1 MSKDWQQVS
10 EIAEALSIDLDNLLK
25 DDLHSA
31 PTKEVLDL
39 MVDQVAT
46 LMQLADVNT
55 LLHAKARKVASKTAG
70 KSPARKPKAAK
81 RTKKTT
87 VIPNKQKGRERMA

>member
-39 MVDQVAT
+39 MVDKVAT

-55 LLHAKARKVASKTAG
+55 LLHAKVSKMASKTAA
-70 KSPARKPKAAK
+70 KSPTRKSKTAK
-81 RTKKTT
+81 RAKKTT
-87 VIPNKQKGRERMA
+87 AIPNT